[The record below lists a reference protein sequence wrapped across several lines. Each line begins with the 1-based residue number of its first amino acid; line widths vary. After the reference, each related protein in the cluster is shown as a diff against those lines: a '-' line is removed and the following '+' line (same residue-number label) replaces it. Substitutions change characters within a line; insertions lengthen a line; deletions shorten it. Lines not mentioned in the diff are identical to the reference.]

1 MFGMHPNANIIFQLQ
16 ETRQLVDTVLS
27 IQPRL
32 DLGTGACCACGLVQA
47 SCHEPARLQMHVWPH

>member
-32 DLGTGACCACGLVQA
+32 DLGTGARRA
-47 SCHEPARLQMHVWPH
+47 

>member
-32 DLGTGACCACGLVQA
+32 DLGTGTCCARCPVQA
-47 SCHEPARLQMHVWPH
+47 SCHKPACLQMHGGLH

>member
-32 DLGTGACCACGLVQA
+32 DLGTGAGRACSPVQA
-47 SCHEPARLQMHVWPH
+47 SCHEPACLQMHDWSH